1 MLPFHPNLFEGAINA
16 GLPVQ
21 PFALKYVN
29 RKGEYEPAVD
39 SSGDISLAQSMKNVF
54 NSDYI
59 LAELTVLPAIDTT
72 GMHRKTLSRQAQDII
87 SSVFPENRP
96 VQENRDNP
104 PETAPDRQDAQP

>member
-29 RKGEYEPAVD
+29 RNGEYEPAVD
-39 SSGDISLAQSMKNVF
+39 SSGDISLARSMKNVF

-59 LAELTVLPAIDTT
+59 MAELTILPVIDTT
-72 GMHRKTLSRQAQDII
+72 GMHRKALARQAQDVI
-87 SSVFPENRP
+87 SSVLPANPP
-96 VQENRDNP
+96 VPGNRDNP